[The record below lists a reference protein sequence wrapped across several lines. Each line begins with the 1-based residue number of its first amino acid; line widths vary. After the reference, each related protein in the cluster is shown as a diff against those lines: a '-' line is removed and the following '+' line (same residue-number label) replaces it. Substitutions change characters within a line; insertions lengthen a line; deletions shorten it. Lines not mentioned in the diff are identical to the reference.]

1 MWPFIKK
8 NDFNHEQ
15 KKSRKNACI
24 FVLVFKLKLA
34 EKKNQKKTLVWSSNE
49 GACYETDLIREMDG
63 RKGGMLLSRL
73 FSSSLSRPL
82 LFTELQMGD

>member
-1 MWPFIKK
+1 MNRKK
-8 NDFNHEQ
+8 AG
-15 KKSRKNACI
+15 KKSCI
-24 FVLVFKLKLA
+24 FALVFKLKVA
-34 EKKNQKKTLVWSSNE
+34 ENKIRKKTLVWSSNE

-73 FSSSLSRPL
+73 FSSSLSWPL

>member
-15 KKSRKNACI
+15 KKSRKKACI

-34 EKKNQKKTLVWSSNE
+34 EKKSEKN
-49 GACYETDLIREMDG
+49 I
-63 RKGGMLLSRL
+63 
-73 FSSSLSRPL
+73 SL
-82 LFTELQMGD
+82 E